1 MGEGA
6 PTGMVLDGASPSRL
20 EACARSVG
28 LWRGGHMGLYWQY
41 RYFGPGPNIVYLL
54 VHEQERYSGTM
65 DVTEILKNKKS
76 ID

>member
-1 MGEGA
+1 MMELVTRGWKCMRDREVFG
-6 PTGMVLDGASPSRL
+6 
-20 EACARSVG
+20 
-28 LWRGGHMGLYWQY
+28 RGGHWDLFL
-41 RYFGPGPNIVYLL
+41 RTPVFCPGPDIVYLL

>member
-1 MGEGA
+1 MRDREVFG
-6 PTGMVLDGASPSRL
+6 
-20 EACARSVG
+20 
-28 LWRGGHMGLYWQY
+28 RGGHWDLFL
-41 RYFGPGPNIVYLL
+41 RTPVFCPGPDIVYLL